1 MLIRR
6 TVCVL
11 LFLLTFSLSFGLQLT
26 EYGLARLGYENGA
39 DLFGVYSRAAFYFP
53 EPAVPQ
59 DSEVSVRLHY
69 AYTDLAGPKTMV
81 TFLVNGRPVAVR
93 TLPDRTGD
101 ILIPLPAVQISTF
114 QGLTIDVL
122 VTLDYSECDH
132 NPLAKESLWF
142 SINPETTFSFS
153 GVPEPPETI
162 AQFFQRAG
170 CVLPLRLVVQ
180 EYALSTMKSLSQT
193 SLLLGFLS
201 KGLRK
206 EIAFSSTIPEAD
218 PPETGSPDTG
228 DTVLFKPGAGL
239 SLTERSLTVG
249 NDAAELLSSDTLPL
263 LAFRSVENPSIGP
276 ESPVSRRITF
286 EELGWSDQAIEVV
299 YTAERTLGFPADLF
313 GGIPQ
318 SSLLSLEVSAA
329 HLEEEEAV
337 TLAVFLNDR
346 LVGTVALDSKVFAK
360 TVVLPLPSAS
370 FLGYN
375 RLRFEGKKYRGE
387 CKSVTL
393 AIQSNSLIRWES
405 VEPLTEAR
413 FYDFPYFLYGKTGIV
428 LSSLSEESAAILS
441 ALMLKKGEG
450 SYRTTSP
457 ELFSLEDMTEQATL
471 FRSCDSYLFLVAE
484 GDIGRVF
491 PNIVIQNGL
500 RLIHPTTGAVL
511 FTPEKGVS
519 YALLF
524 TGQYEGKP
532 ALLCAVHGDPAL
544 LKNISETQ
552 WRRLRQAPGNLALLT
567 EGGEVVSFTVG
578 GALSVGDPAI
588 KTDRKMDWA
597 RILWILAVVVVA
609 VLFLI
614 SSYRKT
620 SSNR

>member
-1 MLIRR
+1 
-6 TVCVL
+6 
-11 LFLLTFSLSFGLQLT
+11 
-26 EYGLARLGYENGA
+26 
-39 DLFGVYSRAAFYFP
+39 
-53 EPAVPQ
+53 
-59 DSEVSVRLHY
+59 
-69 AYTDLAGPKTMV
+69 
-81 TFLVNGRPVAVR
+81 
-93 TLPDRTGD
+93 
-101 ILIPLPAVQISTF
+101 
-114 QGLTIDVL
+114 
-122 VTLDYSECDH
+122 
-132 NPLAKESLWF
+132 
-142 SINPETTFSFS
+142 
-153 GVPEPPETI
+153 
-162 AQFFQRAG
+162 
-170 CVLPLRLVVQ
+170 
-180 EYALSTMKSLSQT
+180 
-193 SLLLGFLS
+193 
-201 KGLRK
+201 
-206 EIAFSSTIPEAD
+206 
-218 PPETGSPDTG
+218 
-228 DTVLFKPGAGL
+228 
-239 SLTERSLTVG
+239 
-249 NDAAELLSSDTLPL
+249 
-263 LAFRSVENPSIGP
+263 
-276 ESPVSRRITF
+276 
-286 EELGWSDQAIEVV
+286 
-299 YTAERTLGFPADLF
+299 
-313 GGIPQ
+313 
-318 SSLLSLEVSAA
+318 
-329 HLEEEEAV
+329 
-337 TLAVFLNDR
+337 
-346 LVGTVALDSKVFAK
+346 

-428 LSSLSEESAAILS
+428 LSSLSEEGAAILS

-457 ELFSLEDMTEQATL
+457 ELFSLDDMTEQATL

-491 PNIVIQNGL
+491 PNIGIQNGL

-567 EGGEVVSFTVG
+567 EGGQVVSFTVG